1 VKCAFTVCY
10 SCKLYVHMIDWYA
23 TAKQRF
29 QNTKKANQDEERQ
42 GESVTLRE
50 EALEYFTDPVPPTKK
65 PRPPPSTDTLDY
77 LKKLV
82 SLEPQDF
89 EERSARGS

>member
-1 VKCAFTVCY
+1 MFITRRKQT
-10 SCKLYVHMIDWYA
+10 K
-23 TAKQRF
+23 TRRAK
-29 QNTKKANQDEERQ
+29 RQ

-50 EALEYFTDPVPPTKK
+50 EAVEYFTDPMPPTKK
-65 PRPPPSTDTLDY
+65 PCPPQSSTDTLDY

-82 SLEPQDF
+82 SLTPQDL

>member
-1 VKCAFTVCY
+1 MMV
-10 SCKLYVHMIDWYA
+10 DWYA
-23 TAKQRF
+23 TAGQRF
-29 QNTKKANQDEERQ
+29 QTHEESKPKTRRAKRQ

-50 EALEYFTDPVPPTKK
+50 EAVEYFADPVPPTKK

-82 SLEPQDF
+82 SLTPQDL
-89 EERSARGS
+89 EERSV